1 MKESMAEIER
11 HFNRLKSELRN
22 FEEIASQVKPD
33 PGDIPKLPGIDIA
46 GESIPLNGKVGG
58 DHIIYLDFNQRYDL
72 DARIREA
79 ERAGLPDVVRMLE
92 RNRTRAGVLV
102 ADAAGHKLTDA
113 ALAAMLHQAFLL
125 GVLYELDMYG
135 TVTTRLF
142 ENLNTRFY
150 YSSSLRKY
158 LTMVYGE
165 ISQDGMFRFINAAH
179 PFPIVF
185 SHAYDQMV
193 TVARD
198 MPRTFPP
205 IGTMPSKDD
214 VDRKLVNSPLGQKSN
229 YVINDINLMGEGD
242 ILLLFTDGFWDHGEH
257 TMGPF
262 GEQRLESVLRE
273 VKDMSAE
280 GIVAALK
287 AELMGYAEATDD
299 ISLVVIKRKRQLNI

>member
-33 PGDIPKLPGIDIA
+33 PGDIPCLNGIDIA

-58 DHIIYLDFNQRYDL
+58 DHIIYLDFNKRYDL
-72 DARIREA
+72 NARIREA
-79 ERAGLPDVVRMLE
+79 ERSGRPEVVRMLE
-92 RNRTRAGVLV
+92 RNRNRAGVLV

-125 GVLYELDMYG
+125 GVLYELDMFG

-150 YSSSLRKY
+150 HSSSLNKY
-158 LTMVYGE
+158 ITMIYGE
-165 ISQDGMFRFINAAH
+165 ISENGLFRFINAAH

-185 SHAYDQMV
+185 SYAYDQMV

-205 IGTMPSKDD
+205 IGTMPSGDD
-214 VDRKLVNSPLGQKSN
+214 VDAHLLDSPLGQKSK

-242 ILLLFTDGFWDHGEH
+242 ILLLFSDGFMEHGEH
-257 TMGPF
+257 TMGAF
-262 GEQRLESVLRE
+262 GENRLEPILRE
-273 VKDMSAE
+273 TKDQSAA
-280 GIVAALK
+280 GIAAVLK

-299 ISLVVIKRKRQLNI
+299 MSFVVIKRKKKP